1 MATPEVEHSLAA
13 IDRLGRR
20 RELRCVESAG
30 RCAVRVDGQQAVSF
44 ASCDYLGLAAHPRLA
59 EAAAAAA
66 HGAGTSS
73 GSARL
78 LAGHD
83 SDIEALEHELATA
96 FRQPAA
102 LTFSSGYLANL
113 GVVTALA
120 GPDDLIVSD
129 RLGHASTV
137 DACRLSG
144 ATVRVTPHNDMTAL
158 REALADAHDFRRVL
172 VLVEGV
178 YSMDGDHAPL
188 AEVVTLAEAAGAY
201 VVVDDAH
208 GLGAVGPDGRGAAA
222 EAGVA
227 DRVAVQLGNLG
238 KALGSF
244 GGFALCD
251 ERTRELLV
259 QTSRSFVFTCAL
271 PPTVVAAARE
281 ALAVLTEEPE
291 RPARLQRNARLVR
304 EALVAH
310 GVDVPSG
317 DSPIV
322 PVPVG
327 DDRRA
332 VALATQLLAAGWF
345 VPAVRPP
352 TVPEGMA
359 RLRLTVTAEHTADEC
374 RAVAAA
380 VAKALA

>member
-1 MATPEVEHSLAA
+1 MATPEVEHALAA
-13 IDRLGRR
+13 IGEAGRR
-20 RELRCVESAG
+20 RELRCVETAG
-30 RCAVRVDGQQAVSF
+30 RCRVRVDGQPAVSF
-44 ASCDYLGLAAHPRLA
+44 ASCDYLGLAEHPRLA
-59 EAAAAAA
+59 QAAAAAA
-66 HGAGTSS
+66 HGSGTSS

-83 SDIEALEHELATA
+83 EDIAALERDLAEA
-96 FRQPAA
+96 FCQPTA

-120 GPDDLIVSD
+120 GPADLIVSD

-144 ATVRVTPHNDMTAL
+144 ATVRVTPHNDMAAL
-158 REALADAHDFRRVL
+158 REALSDARDFGRTL

-178 YSMDGDHAPL
+178 YSMDGDSAPL
-188 AEVVTLAEAAGAY
+188 LEVVELAEAAGAH
-201 VVVDDAH
+201 VIVDDAH
-208 GLGAVGPDGRGAAA
+208 GLGAVGPGGRGAAEA
-222 EAGVA
+222 AGVA

-251 ERTRELLV
+251 EAVRELLV

-271 PPTVVAAARE
+271 PPTVVAAART
-281 ALAVLTEEPE
+281 ALSVLKEEPE
-291 RPARLQRNARLVR
+291 RPARLQANARRVR
-304 EALVAH
+304 AAFTEH
-310 GVDVPSG
+310 GVAVPSG

-327 DDRRA
+327 DDARA
-332 VALATQLLAAGWF
+332 VELAARLLKAGWF

-359 RLRLTVTAEHTADEC
+359 RLRLTVTAEHSEDEC

-380 VAKALA
+380 VAEALA

>member
-1 MATPEVEHSLAA
+1 MGAPEVEPSLGAFEPV
-13 IDRLGRR
+13 GRR
-20 RELRCVESAG
+20 RELRCVEEIG
-30 RCAVRVDGQQAVSF
+30 QCRVRVDGQQAVSF
-44 ASCDYLGLAAHPRLA
+44 ASCDYLGLAVHPEL
-59 EAAAAAA
+59 AAAAAQAA
-66 HGAGTSS
+66 HAEGTSS

-83 SDIEALEHELATA
+83 NSTVSLERELAET
-96 FRQPAA
+96 FGQPSA

-120 GPDDLIVSD
+120 GPGDLIVSD
-129 RLGHASTV
+129 SLGHASTV

-144 ATVRVTPHNDMTAL
+144 AVVRVAPHNDMLAL
-158 REALADAHDFRRVL
+158 REALLDASNFRRVL

-178 YSMDGDHAPL
+178 YSMTGDKAPLLSIVEL
-188 AEVVTLAEAAGAY
+188 AEVAGAY

-208 GLGAVGPDGRGAAA
+208 GLGAVGPGGCGTAM

-251 ERTRELLV
+251 DRTRELLV
-259 QTSRSFVFTCAL
+259 QTSRSFMFTCAL
-271 PPTVVAAARE
+271 PPTAIAAARV
-281 ALAVLTEEPE
+281 ALRVLGAEPE
-291 RPARLQRNARLVR
+291 RPARLQSNARLLR
-304 EALVAH
+304 ESLRGHGIDVA
-310 GVDVPSG
+310 GE

-322 PVPVG
+322 SVVIG
-327 DDRRA
+327 EDLRA
-332 VALATQLLAAGWF
+332 VQLAESLLQAGWF

-352 TVPEGMA
+352 TVPKGMA
-359 RLRLTVTAEHTADEC
+359 CLRLTVTAEHGEVDC
-374 RAVAAA
+374 RGVAAA
-380 VAKALA
+380 VGEALS

>member
-1 MATPEVEHSLAA
+1 VGAPEVESSLAA
-13 IDRLGRR
+13 IDSAGRR
-20 RELRCVESAG
+20 RELRCVEAMG
-30 RCAVRVDGQQAVSF
+30 RCRVRVDGQQAVSF
-44 ASCDYLGLAAHPRLA
+44 ASCDYLGLAVHPDLA
-59 EAAAAAA
+59 TAAAGAAYA
-66 HGAGTSS
+66 EGTSS

-83 SDIEALEHELATA
+83 SSIMSLEHELATT
-96 FRQPAA
+96 FGQPSA

-120 GPDDLIVSD
+120 GSGDLIVSD
-129 RLGHASTV
+129 SLGHASTV

-144 ATVRVTPHNDMTAL
+144 AVVRVAPHNDMSAL
-158 REALADAHDFRRVL
+158 REALVDASDFGRVL

-178 YSMDGDHAPL
+178 YSMNGDKAPL
-188 AEVVTLAEAAGAY
+188 LPIVELAEMVGAY

-208 GLGAVGPDGRGAAA
+208 GLGAVGPGGCGAAM

-259 QTSRSFVFTCAL
+259 QTSRSFMFTCAL
-271 PPTVVAAARE
+271 PPTAIAAARA
-281 ALAVLTEEPE
+281 ALRVLGAEPE
-291 RPARLQRNARLVR
+291 RPARLQSNARLLR
-304 EALVAH
+304 ESLREH
-310 GVDVPSG
+310 GVEVPAG

-322 PVPVG
+322 PVEVG
-327 DDRRA
+327 EDLRA
-332 VALATQLLAAGWF
+332 VQLADGLLQAGWF

-352 TVPEGMA
+352 TVPKSMA
-359 RLRLTVTAEHTADEC
+359 CLRLTVTAEHGEAEC
-374 RAVAAA
+374 RGVATAVGE
-380 VAKALA
+380 ALS